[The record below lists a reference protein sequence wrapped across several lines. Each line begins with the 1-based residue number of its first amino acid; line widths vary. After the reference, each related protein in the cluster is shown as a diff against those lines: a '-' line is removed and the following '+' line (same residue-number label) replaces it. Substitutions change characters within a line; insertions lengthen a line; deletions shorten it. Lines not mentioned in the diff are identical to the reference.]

1 VTRGRGRR
9 RRTVGG
15 GGLVTAEVG
24 GVEGAAGVAGVF
36 KILAFFFREGL
47 RVLYIAGTAMYLGEK
62 SEFH

>member
-36 KILAFFFREGL
+36 KILAFFFGRGCGFCIS
-47 RVLYIAGTAMYLGEK
+47 RVRLCI
-62 SEFH
+62 